1 MWKVDNNEN
10 KNDEEDNSNWLVQIC
25 WDWPSCS
32 GEDYIN
38 TVIHIYIFP
47 ILPLFS
53 FWYLCFE
60 QIWVPFSQGCI
71 LPSLNEIAWPCG
83 SEGEYENVKN
93 FTIPTDKSQLTF
105 ISGELKRG
113 NVYTWLFGTAC
124 LIKNNLSYYASSIHY
139 RLLIAKEFV
148 YLWTENNWM
157 DSTDCTNHYILCTCS
172 LVTQKST
179 TIS

>member
-1 MWKVDNNEN
+1 MNPLYPRILWAKFGLNWPRGSGEDDEN
-10 KNDEEDNSNWLVQIC
+10 VKSWQQRKQEWRGRQFKLVGSIC

-47 ILPLFS
+47 ILQLFS

-71 LPSLNEIAWPCG
+71 LPSLNEIAWTCG

-93 FTIPTDKSQLTF
+93 FTITTDKSQLTF

-113 NVYTWLFGTAC
+113 NVYTWLFGT
-124 LIKNNLSYYASSIHY
+124 
-139 RLLIAKEFV
+139 V
-148 YLWTENNWM
+148 W
-157 DSTDCTNHYILCTCS
+157 
-172 LVTQKST
+172 
-179 TIS
+179 

>member
-10 KNDEEDNSNWLVQIC
+10 KNDEEDNSNWLVEICLRLAKLFWRRLYKHCHPYIYFPYSATIFLLIFVFWTNLSSLLSRMYFAKFKWNCMTMWFWRRIWKCDKLYNNNRQI
-25 WDWPSCS
+25 S
-32 GEDYIN
+32 IN
-38 TVIHIYIFP
+38 FHLGWAKKGKCIHMTV
-47 ILPLFS
+47 
-53 FWYLCFE
+53 W
-60 QIWVPFSQGCI
+60 
-71 LPSLNEIAWPCG
+71 N
-83 SEGEYENVKN
+83 
-93 FTIPTDKSQLTF
+93 
-105 ISGELKRG
+105 
-113 NVYTWLFGTAC
+113 C
-124 LIKNNLSYYASSIHY
+124 LIKNNLSYYSSSIHY